1 MSQCGKEDLMNKGIA
16 TGRDRDSCPFN
27 VSVGME
33 GKDINGHGQRS
44 RWTDLPPDE

>member
-1 MSQCGKEDLMNKGIA
+1 MNKGIA

-33 GKDINGHGQRS
+33 GKDINGHGPRS
-44 RWTDLPPDE
+44 RITDLALIKKGIAKEG